1 MRLVE
6 VIFETLENRLT
17 RLFIAL
23 EVIAVFERLECM
35 FLFMGKSLRHIYAD
49 IDYQVASAAAIA
61 LYGGKTFAA

>member
-6 VIFETLENRLT
+6 VVFETLENRFA

-35 FLFMGKSLRHIYAD
+35 FLFARKSLRYIYAD
-49 IDYQVASAAAIA
+49 IDYQVASAVAIA
-61 LYGGKTFAA
+61 LYGGKTFAS